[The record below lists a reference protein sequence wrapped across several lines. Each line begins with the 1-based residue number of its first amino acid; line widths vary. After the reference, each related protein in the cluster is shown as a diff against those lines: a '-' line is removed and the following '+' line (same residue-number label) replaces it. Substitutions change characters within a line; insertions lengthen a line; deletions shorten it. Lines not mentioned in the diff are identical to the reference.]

1 VANAR
6 EVFADYP
13 QIEVDS
19 ASPAWTRLRFPPT
32 AESRERVTGFV
43 RSELID
49 LSPDLCEHLAL
60 AADELLG
67 NAIEHGSRFH
77 PDGRIEFSLVRT
89 PRVLLFKILDAGP
102 GFSLNAIAHAAV
114 SNPPEEPLR
123 HTQFRNEMGMRPG
136 GFGILLVK
144 QIADE
149 LIYSER
155 GNEVVLVKFLATA
168 PPAPSSPMGK
178 EF

>member
-1 VANAR
+1 MANAR
-6 EVFADYP
+6 EIFADYP

-19 ASPAWTRLRFPPT
+19 ASAAWTRLRFPPT
-32 AESRERVTGFV
+32 PESRERVTAYV
-43 RSELID
+43 RSELMD
-49 LSPDLCEHLAL
+49 LETDLCEHLAL

-67 NAIEHGSRFH
+67 NAIEHGSRFN
-77 PDGRIEFSLVRT
+77 PAGKIEFSLVRT
-89 PRVLLFKILDAGP
+89 PRVLLFKIGDAGP

-123 HTQFRNEMGMRPG
+123 HTQFRNDMGMRPG

-149 LIYSER
+149 LIYNER
-155 GNEVVLVKFLATA
+155 GNEVVLVKFLDRVAGNH
-168 PPAPSSPMGK
+168 S
-178 EF
+178 

>member
-1 VANAR
+1 MANAR
-6 EVFADYP
+6 ELFAGYP

-19 ASPAWTRLRFPPT
+19 ASAAWTRLRFPPT
-32 AESRERVTGFV
+32 VESRERVTGYV
-43 RSELID
+43 RSELMD
-49 LSPDLCEHLAL
+49 LSADLCEHLAL

-67 NAIEHGSRFH
+67 NAIEHGSRFN
-77 PDGRIEFSLVRT
+77 PDGKIEFSLVRT
-89 PRVLLFKILDAGP
+89 PRVLIFKIGDAGP

-123 HTQFRNEMGMRPG
+123 HTQFRNELGMRPG

-155 GNEVVLVKFLATA
+155 GNEVVLVKYLD
-168 PPAPSSPMGK
+168 SK
-178 EF
+178 

>member
-1 VANAR
+1 MANAR

-19 ASPAWTRLRFPPT
+19 ASSAWTRLRFQPT
-32 AESRERVTGFV
+32 SESRERVTGYV
-43 RSELID
+43 RTELAD
-49 LSPDLCEHLAL
+49 LPADLCEHLAM
-60 AADELLG
+60 AVDELLG
-67 NAIEHGSRFH
+67 NAMEHGSSFN
-77 PDGRIEFSLVRT
+77 PEGKIEFSLVRT
-89 PRVLLFKILDAGP
+89 PRVLLFKIGDAGP

-123 HTQFRNEMGMRPG
+123 HTQFRNELGMRPG

-149 LIYSER
+149 LIYNER
-155 GNEVVLVKFLATA
+155 GNEVVLVKFLDPLAVGCNA
-168 PPAPSSPMGK
+168 RPK
-178 EF
+178 